1 MSKLTHINDNGEAEM
16 VDVSSKSESAR
27 EAKAIAIV
35 NMKSETLD
43 LIISGLNKKGDVLG
57 C

>member
-35 NMKSETLD
+35 NMKPETLD
-43 LIISGLNKKGDVLG
+43 LIISGLNKKR
-57 C
+57 